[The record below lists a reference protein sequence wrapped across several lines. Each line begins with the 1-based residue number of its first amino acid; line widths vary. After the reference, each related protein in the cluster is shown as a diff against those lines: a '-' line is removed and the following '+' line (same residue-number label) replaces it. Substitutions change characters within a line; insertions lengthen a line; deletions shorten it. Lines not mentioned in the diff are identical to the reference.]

1 MTLGD
6 VALKDKPAGGA
17 AVAGREALDTFPKM
31 LLAHAR
37 LRPAQPAMR
46 EKDYGIWQS
55 WSWGEVKAEVEA
67 LACGLKA
74 LGFRRGDRLAIIGD
88 NRPRLYWAIAA
99 TQALG
104 GVPVPVYQDSI
115 ADEMAYVLDHAEVRF
130 AIVEDQEQVD
140 KLIAV
145 KDRVK
150 LLEFVIYSDPR
161 GLRHYRE
168 PYLHPYDLV
177 REVGA
182 AFAGDHPE
190 FFPAEIAGGAGADT
204 AIILYT
210 SGTTGRP
217 KGVVLSFDNLI
228 TTARAAIAFEGL
240 TDREEVLA
248 YLPMAWIGE
257 HIFSYVQ
264 AYCAGFCV
272 SCPEAGATALIDLRE
287 LGPSY
292 LFAPPRIFE
301 TILTQVM
308 IRMEDAGWLKRRLFH
323 YFLGVARRVGPAL
336 LDGRR
341 SSGGTSLSPHPNPP
355 PLAGEGTARA
365 ANPPPQA
372 GEGRVGVTPVRWLD
386 RLLYRL
392 GEILVYGP
400 LKNALGLSRVRV
412 AYTAGEAIG
421 PDLFLFYRSLGINL
435 KQLYGMTESSVF
447 LCIQKDG
454 AVKAETVGPPI
465 PGVEIRIAEDG
476 EVQFRSPGAFQSYH
490 KNPQATAESKAAD
503 GWVHTGDAGFFD
515 ADGQLT
521 IVDRARD
528 VGRLESGALFAP
540 KFIENKLKF
549 FPYIREAVAFGDG
562 RDFVTAFVNID
573 LEAVGNWAE
582 RRSLTYASYQ
592 ELAANELVYDLIEGC
607 IAQVNRDLAKEPN
620 LAASQISR
628 FLILHKELDADDG
641 ELTRT
646 RKVRRRTI
654 AERYQSLVA
663 ALYSGAETGRIET
676 EVTFED
682 GRRGSL
688 RAELAIRDV
697 ATAPLPR
704 AQSSGEAV
712 PREEAVA

>member
-1 MTLGD
+1 M
-6 VALKDKPAGGA
+6 P
-17 AVAGREALDTFPKM
+17 DTFPKM
-31 LLAHAR
+31 LLAHAG
-37 LRPAQPAMR
+37 LRPERPAMR

-55 WSWGEVKAEVEA
+55 WNWAAVKAEVEA
-67 LACGLKA
+67 LAAGLTQ

-115 ADEMAYVLDHAEVRF
+115 ADEMAFVLDHAEVRF

-140 KLIAV
+140 KLAAV
-145 KDRVK
+145 KDRVP
-150 LLEFVIYSDPR
+150 LLEVVIYSDPR
-161 GLRHYRE
+161 GLRHYPQ
-168 PYLHPYDLV
+168 PYLHPYERLRDSGL
-177 REVGA
+177 
-182 AFAGDHPE
+182 AFARAHPDWFAGEVERGGGD
-190 FFPAEIAGGAGADT
+190 DT

-217 KGVVLSFDNLI
+217 KGVVLSFDNLAA
-228 TTARAAIAFEGL
+228 TARAAIAFEGL
-240 TDREEVLA
+240 SDRDEVLA

-272 SCPEAGATALIDLRE
+272 SCPESGATALADLRE

-336 LDGRR
+336 LDRR
-341 SSGGTSLSPHPNPP
+341 PLSEPP
-355 PLAGEGTARA
+355 PR
-365 ANPPPQA
+365 A
-372 GEGRVGVTPVRWLD
+372 GEGRRAAKPIGWRD
-386 RLLYRL
+386 RVLYRL
-392 GEILVYGP
+392 GDLLVYAP
-400 LKNALGLSRVRV
+400 LKNALGMSRVRV

-421 PDLFLFYRSLGINL
+421 PDLFLFYRALGINL

-447 LCIQKDG
+447 LCIQQDG
-454 AVKAETVGPPI
+454 AVKPETVGPPL
-465 PGVEIRIAEDG
+465 PGVEIRIADDG
-476 EVQFRSPGAFQSYH
+476 EVQFRSPGAFQSYY
-490 KNPQATAESKAAD
+490 KNPAATAEAKYPD

-528 VGRLESGALFAP
+528 VGHLAGGALFAP

-549 FPYIREAVAFGDG
+549 FPYIKEAVVFGDR
-562 RDFVTAFVNID
+562 RDFVAAFINID

-592 ELAANELVYDLIEGC
+592 ELAANDLVYDLIEGC
-607 IAQVNRDLAKEPN
+607 IVQVNRDLAAEPSV
-620 LAASQISR
+620 AASQICR

-646 RKVRRRTI
+646 RKVRRRII
-654 AERYQSLVA
+654 AERYDPLVE
-663 ALYSGAETGRIET
+663 ALYVGAETGRIET
-676 EVTFED
+676 ELTFED
-682 GRRGSL
+682 GRRGTM

-704 AQSSGEAV
+704 AASADQPAR
-712 PREEAVA
+712 REEAVA